1 MIISVFIQILKESFD
16 LLLIIFTTLLIIN
29 KYASGFVNYNLL
41 NMDLFLYILI
51 AMGITQILVEKS
63 LRIRQKQTF
72 IDRSQQTF

>member
-51 AMGITQILVEKS
+51 AMGITQILVEKG